1 MFRNTLNSI
10 ATRIQTVT
18 RRLACVGLLAGMVV
32 MTTGLTF
39 AGEEFA
45 APEISDLS
53 SETTSPGEDLFL
65 NNGDAFPGNPDEFP
79 LGNVNEKTP
88 TRGSPA
94 IPVIQELLPV
104 LKVPA
109 TPKAPAA
116 PAVKTEESMTEP
128 ERIHMKLTA
137 RYSNPVIVRF
147 VNNVPKEQVIRLYQ
161 EVSGLIDNRHIEP
174 ASYSARVRQ
183 AMKNISL
190 AVENKAFVEA
200 LRLKL
205 SAPQVKTFQQE
216 IVRLFESRTV
226 RNTNDSLQMMYAVM
240 DLGSRS
246 IGLKPAAVALE
257 FVNGATD
264 SLDKYSA
271 FEPTEEARRPSAD
284 LEDHIVGIGVEIKPH
299 DDGMAVVR
307 ALKGGPAA
315 KAGLE
320 ANDLVTMIDGKS
332 LKGKGLDYAVDLIK
346 GTAGSRVTLGIVR
359 EGKSFNVTLVR
370 QRVEI
375 YSVSEFKM
383 VGGDA
388 KVGYIKLDKFAQNS
402 SNEMD
407 QALWALHREGMK
419 SLVIDLRGNPGG
431 LLTTAIELSDKF
443 LPSGSIVSTRG
454 RTTADNSAEYARYE
468 QTWKTP
474 LVVIVD
480 ENSASA
486 SEIFA
491 AAIQENGRGLVVGRK
506 SYGKGSV
513 QTHFPLQT
521 VSGNLRLTTAKF
533 YSPNGRVMAGAGVE
547 PDVAVAIE
555 AAAKGTD
562 RDLEAAV
569 NVAKSERLSNMAASK
584 SNAKAPVGSRI
595 GS

>member
-1 MFRNTLNSI
+1 
-10 ATRIQTVT
+10 
-18 RRLACVGLLAGMVV
+18 

-39 AGEEFA
+39 AGEAQEQL
-45 APEISDLS
+45 APEQDLPFANS
-53 SETTSPGEDLFL
+53 SSPAEDLFL
-65 NNGDAFPGNPDEFP
+65 NSGDAFPGNPDEFP
-79 LGNVNEKTP
+79 IGGLKGKTP
-88 TRGSPA
+88 SRGSPA
-94 IPVIQELLPV
+94 PAEPEDLPV
-104 LKVPA
+104 PPVPMVKPSVPT
-109 TPKAPAA
+109 TPKAPVA
-116 PAVKTEESMTEP
+116 PAARPEESMTEP
-128 ERIHMKLTA
+128 QLIHQKLTA

-147 VNNVPKEQVIRLYQ
+147 VNNVPTEQVVRLYQ
-161 EVSGLIDNRHIEP
+161 EVSGLIDGRHIEP
-174 ASYSARVRQ
+174 TTYSIRVKQ
-183 AMKNISL
+183 AMKSLSL

-200 LRLKL
+200 MRLKL
-205 SAPQVKTFQQE
+205 QPQQAKTFQQE
-216 IVRLFESRTV
+216 LVKLFDTRNVRTG
-226 RNTNDSLQMMYAVM
+226 NDSLQMMYAVM
-240 DLGSRS
+240 DLGSRQ
-246 IGLKPAAVALE
+246 IGLKPSAVALE

-271 FEPTEEARRPSAD
+271 FEPTEETRRPSAD

-299 DDGMAVVR
+299 DDGMLVVK
-307 ALKGGPAA
+307 ALSGGPAA
-315 KAGLE
+315 KVGLQG
-320 ANDLVTMIDGKS
+320 DDVITMIDGKS

-359 EGKSFNVTLVR
+359 DGKNLTATLTR

-375 YSVSEFKM
+375 HSVSEFKM
-383 VGGDA
+383 VGGDS
-388 KVGYIKLDKFAQNS
+388 KVGYIKLDKFSQNS

-407 QALWALHREGMK
+407 KALWALHREGMK
-419 SLVIDLRGNPGG
+419 SLIIDLRGNPGG

-454 RTTADNSAEYARYE
+454 RTQADNSAEYARYE

-506 SYGKGSV
+506 SYGKGTV

-533 YSPNGRVMAGAGVE
+533 YSPNGRVMAGAGVS
-547 PDVAVAIE
+547 PDVQVALE
-555 AAAKGTD
+555 ELVKGSD
-562 RDLEAAV
+562 RDLETAV
-569 NVAKSERLSNMAASK
+569 NVAKSEQLSNMAADK
-584 SNAKAPVGSRI
+584 SNSKTPATNRI